1 MSENKSQCLMSWI
14 LWRPL
19 KFALMLL
26 GLGIVVMIPYEIVSA
41 TIGGATALATLG
53 ILSIAAFVYAIYS
66 LFHRLPHDN
75 LDRYSFVA
83 LENAQAYVLALAVF
97 VAMLAIMQAQSFLI
111 SLAMMGTAGNVIFV
125 LLAAVMFV
133 AYAYLVGLSLANVY
147 AKFRRGRAMN
157 IPTWKII
164 CSIPFGF
171 NLIWIPGYI
180 LPDEKAPKTPV
191 ITIHAPW
198 YTNLTNWIVSRPSRT
213 ILAFAILTLFTGF
226 MFGIQTIF
234 WTCAA
239 ILLFS
244 IWVSTVGAKRFC
256 KNIGGTYATVAVV
269 LNIIMI
275 LAISVITYQQISQ
288 ISAYENVTITVTDTT
303 QNTNQ

>member
-19 KFALMLL
+19 KFALTLL
-26 GLGIVVMIPYEIVSA
+26 GLGIAVMIPYEIVSA

-53 ILSIAAFVYAIYS
+53 ILSIAAIVFATYL

-191 ITIHAPW
+191 IPIHASW
-198 YTNLTNWIVSRPSRT
+198 YKKLTNWIVSRPSRT

-239 ILLFS
+239 ILLFA
-244 IWVSTVGAKRFC
+244 IWVSGVGAKRFC

-275 LAISVITYQQISQ
+275 LAISVITYRQISQ
-288 ISAYENVTITVTDTT
+288 ISENVTITVTDTT

>member
-19 KFALMLL
+19 KFALTLL
-26 GLGIVVMIPYEIVSA
+26 GLGIAVMIPYEIVSA

-53 ILSIAAFVYAIYS
+53 ILSIAAIVFATYL

-125 LLAAVMFV
+125 MLAAVMFV

-171 NLIWIPGYI
+171 NMIWIPGYI

-191 ITIHAPW
+191 IPIHASW
-198 YTNLTNWIVSRPSRT
+198 YKKLTNWIVSRPSRT

-239 ILLFS
+239 ILLFA
-244 IWVSTVGAKRFC
+244 IWVSGVGAKRFC

-275 LAISVITYQQISQ
+275 LAISVITYRQISQ
-288 ISAYENVTITVTDTT
+288 ISENVTITVTDTT
-303 QNTNQ
+303 QNINQ

>member
-19 KFALMLL
+19 KFALTLL
-26 GLGIVVMIPYEIVSA
+26 GLGIAVMIPYEIVSA

-53 ILSIAAFVYAIYS
+53 ILSIAAIVFATYL

-191 ITIHAPW
+191 IPIHASW
-198 YTNLTNWIVSRPSRT
+198 YKKLTNWIVSRPSRT

-239 ILLFS
+239 ILLFA
-244 IWVSTVGAKRFC
+244 IWVSGVGAKRFC

-275 LAISVITYQQISQ
+275 LAISVITYRQISQ
-288 ISAYENVTITVTDTT
+288 ISENVTITVTDTT
-303 QNTNQ
+303 QNINQ

>member
-19 KFALMLL
+19 KFALTLL
-26 GLGIVVMIPYEIVSA
+26 GLGIAVMIPYEIVSA

-53 ILSIAAFVYAIYS
+53 ILSIVAIVFATYL

-191 ITIHAPW
+191 IPIHASW
-198 YTNLTNWIVSRPSRT
+198 YKKLTNWIVSRPSRT

-239 ILLFS
+239 ILLFA
-244 IWVSTVGAKRFC
+244 IWVSVVGAKHFC

-275 LAISVITYQQISQ
+275 LAISVITYRQISQ
-288 ISAYENVTITVTDTT
+288 ISENVTITVTDTT
-303 QNTNQ
+303 QNINQ

>member
-19 KFALMLL
+19 KFALTLL
-26 GLGIVVMIPYEIVSA
+26 GLGIAVMIPYEIVSA
-41 TIGGATALATLG
+41 TIGGATALVTLG
-53 ILSIAAFVYAIYS
+53 ILSIAAIVFATYL

-125 LLAAVMFV
+125 MLAAVMFV

-191 ITIHAPW
+191 IPIHASW
-198 YTNLTNWIVSRPSRT
+198 YKKLTNWIVSRPSRT

-239 ILLFS
+239 ILLFA
-244 IWVSTVGAKRFC
+244 IWVSGVGAKRFC

-275 LAISVITYQQISQ
+275 LAISVITYRQISQ
-288 ISAYENVTITVTDTT
+288 ISENVTITVTDTT

>member
-19 KFALMLL
+19 KFALTLL
-26 GLGIVVMIPYEIVSA
+26 GLGIAVMIPYEIVSA
-41 TIGGATALATLG
+41 TIGGATALVTLG
-53 ILSIAAFVYAIYS
+53 FLSIAAIVFATYL

-191 ITIHAPW
+191 IPIHASW
-198 YTNLTNWIVSRPSRT
+198 YKKLTNWIVSRPSRT

-239 ILLFS
+239 ILLFA

-275 LAISVITYQQISQ
+275 LAISVITYRQISQ
-288 ISAYENVTITVTDTT
+288 ISENVTITVTDTT
-303 QNTNQ
+303 QNINQ

>member
-1 MSENKSQCLMSWI
+1 MSGNKSQCLMSWI

-19 KFALMLL
+19 KFALTLL

-53 ILSIAAFVYAIYS
+53 LLSIAAIVFATYL

-191 ITIHAPW
+191 IPIHASW
-198 YTNLTNWIVSRPSRT
+198 YKNLTNWIVSRPSRT

-239 ILLFS
+239 TLLFAMWAS
-244 IWVSTVGAKRFC
+244 AVGAKRFC
-256 KNIGGTYATVAVV
+256 KNIGGAYATVAVV

-275 LAISVITYQQISQ
+275 FAVSVITYRQISQ
-288 ISAYENVTITVTDTT
+288 ISENVTITVTDTT

>member
-19 KFALMLL
+19 KFALTLL
-26 GLGIVVMIPYEIVSA
+26 GLGIAVMIPYEIVSA

-53 ILSIAAFVYAIYS
+53 ILSIVAIVFATYL

-125 LLAAVMFV
+125 LLAAVLFV

-191 ITIHAPW
+191 IPIHAPW
-198 YTNLTNWIVSRPSRT
+198 YKNLTNWIVSRPSRT

-244 IWVSTVGAKRFC
+244 IWASTVGAKRFC

-275 LAISVITYQQISQ
+275 LAVSVITYQQISQ
-288 ISAYENVTITVTDTT
+288 ISENVTITVTDTT

>member
-19 KFALMLL
+19 KFALTLL
-26 GLGIVVMIPYEIVSA
+26 GLGIAVMIPYEIVSA

-53 ILSIAAFVYAIYS
+53 ILSIVAIVFATYL

-191 ITIHAPW
+191 IPIHASW
-198 YTNLTNWIVSRPSRT
+198 YKKLTNWIVSRPSRT

-239 ILLFS
+239 ILLFA
-244 IWVSTVGAKRFC
+244 IWVSVVGAKHFC

-275 LAISVITYQQISQ
+275 LAVSVITYQQISQ
-288 ISAYENVTITVTDTT
+288 ISENVTITVTDTT

>member
-19 KFALMLL
+19 KFALTLL
-26 GLGIVVMIPYEIVSA
+26 GLGIAVMIPYEIVSA

-53 ILSIAAFVYAIYS
+53 ILSIAAIVFATYL

-191 ITIHAPW
+191 IPIHASW
-198 YTNLTNWIVSRPSRT
+198 YKKLTNWIVSRPSRT

-239 ILLFS
+239 ILLFA
-244 IWVSTVGAKRFC
+244 IWVSGVGAKRFC
-256 KNIGGTYATVAVV
+256 KNIGGAYATVAVV

-275 LAISVITYQQISQ
+275 LAISVITYRQISQ
-288 ISAYENVTITVTDTT
+288 ISENVTITVTDTT
-303 QNTNQ
+303 QNINQ

>member
-19 KFALMLL
+19 KFALTLL
-26 GLGIVVMIPYEIVSA
+26 GLGIAVMIPYEIVSA
-41 TIGGATALATLG
+41 TIGGATALVTLG
-53 ILSIAAFVYAIYS
+53 GLSIAAIVFATYL

-191 ITIHAPW
+191 IPIHASW
-198 YTNLTNWIVSRPSRT
+198 YKKLTNWIVSRPSRT

-239 ILLFS
+239 ILLFA
-244 IWVSTVGAKRFC
+244 IWVSGVGAKRFC
-256 KNIGGTYATVAVV
+256 KNIGGAYATVAIV

-275 LAISVITYQQISQ
+275 LAISVITYRQISQ
-288 ISAYENVTITVTDTT
+288 ISENVTITVTDTT
-303 QNTNQ
+303 QNINQ

>member
-19 KFALMLL
+19 KFALTLL
-26 GLGIVVMIPYEIVSA
+26 GLCIAVMIPYEIVSA

-53 ILSIAAFVYAIYS
+53 ILSIVAIVFATYL

-191 ITIHAPW
+191 IPIHASW
-198 YTNLTNWIVSRPSRT
+198 YKKLTNWIVSRPSRT

-239 ILLFS
+239 ILLFA

-275 LAISVITYQQISQ
+275 LAISVITYRQISQ
-288 ISAYENVTITVTDTT
+288 ISENVTITVTDTT
-303 QNTNQ
+303 QNINQ

>member
-19 KFALMLL
+19 KFALTLL
-26 GLGIVVMIPYEIVSA
+26 GLGIAVMIPYEIVSA
-41 TIGGATALATLG
+41 TIGGATALVTLG
-53 ILSIAAFVYAIYS
+53 ILSIAAIVFATYL

-83 LENAQAYVLALAVF
+83 LENAQAYVLAMAVF

-125 LLAAVMFV
+125 MLAAVMFV

-191 ITIHAPW
+191 IPIHASW
-198 YTNLTNWIVSRPSRT
+198 YKKLTNWIVSRPSRT
-213 ILAFAILTLFTGF
+213 ILAFAILTLFNGF

-239 ILLFS
+239 ILLFA
-244 IWVSTVGAKRFC
+244 IWVSGVGAKRFC
-256 KNIGGTYATVAVV
+256 KNIGGAYATVAVV

-275 LAISVITYQQISQ
+275 LAVSVITYQQISQ
-288 ISAYENVTITVTDTT
+288 ISENVTITVTDTT
-303 QNTNQ
+303 QNINQ

>member
-19 KFALMLL
+19 KFALTLL
-26 GLGIVVMIPYEIVSA
+26 GLGIAVMIPYEIVSA
-41 TIGGATALATLG
+41 TIGGATALVTLG
-53 ILSIAAFVYAIYS
+53 VLSIAAIVFATYL

-125 LLAAVMFV
+125 MLAAVMFV

-191 ITIHAPW
+191 IPIHASW
-198 YTNLTNWIVSRPSRT
+198 YKKLTNWIVSRPSRT

-239 ILLFS
+239 ILLFA
-244 IWVSTVGAKRFC
+244 IWVSGVGAKRFC

-275 LAISVITYQQISQ
+275 LAISVITYRQISQ
-288 ISAYENVTITVTDTT
+288 ISENVTITVTDTT

>member
-19 KFALMLL
+19 KFALTLL
-26 GLGIVVMIPYEIVSA
+26 GLGIAVMIPYEIVSA

-53 ILSIAAFVYAIYS
+53 ILSIVAIVFATYL

-191 ITIHAPW
+191 IPIHASW
-198 YTNLTNWIVSRPSRT
+198 YKKLTNWIVSRPSRT

-239 ILLFS
+239 ILLFA
-244 IWVSTVGAKRFC
+244 IWVSGVGAKRFC

-275 LAISVITYQQISQ
+275 LAISVITYRQISQ
-288 ISAYENVTITVTDTT
+288 ISENVTITVTDTT

>member
-19 KFALMLL
+19 KFALTLL
-26 GLGIVVMIPYEIVSA
+26 GLGIAVMIPYEIVSA
-41 TIGGATALATLG
+41 TIGGATAMWTLG
-53 ILSIAAFVYAIYS
+53 ILSIVAIVFATYL
-66 LFHRLPHDN
+66 LFHHLPHDN

-125 LLAAVMFV
+125 MLAAVMFV

-191 ITIHAPW
+191 IPIHASW
-198 YTNLTNWIVSRPSRT
+198 YKKLTNWIVSRPSRT

-239 ILLFS
+239 ILLFA
-244 IWVSTVGAKRFC
+244 IWVSGVGAKRFC

-275 LAISVITYQQISQ
+275 LAISVITYRQISQ
-288 ISAYENVTITVTDTT
+288 ISENVTITVTDTT
-303 QNTNQ
+303 QNINQ

>member
-19 KFALMLL
+19 KFALTLL
-26 GLGIVVMIPYEIVSA
+26 GLGIAVMIPYEIVSA
-41 TIGGATALATLG
+41 TIGGATALVTLG
-53 ILSIAAFVYAIYS
+53 GLSIAAIVFATYL

-191 ITIHAPW
+191 IPIHASW
-198 YTNLTNWIVSRPSRT
+198 YKKLTNWIVSRPSRT

-239 ILLFS
+239 ILLFA
-244 IWVSTVGAKRFC
+244 IWVSGVGAKRFC

-275 LAISVITYQQISQ
+275 LAISVITYRQISQ
-288 ISAYENVTITVTDTT
+288 ISENVTITVTDTT